1 MSTASGE
8 IYQPLVW
15 SRSWDQP
22 FQLACKRLLD
32 VVLSAFLLVLA
43 SPLFLVLGLAVK
55 LTSPGPV
62 LSAGMGVHSLATRF
76 ALWW

>member
-32 VVLSAFLLVLA
+32 VVLSLEGCRQEWA
-43 SPLFLVLGLAVK
+43 SIPWLQD
-55 LTSPGPV
+55 
-62 LSAGMGVHSLATRF
+62 SLYGGERGRAKGT
-76 ALWW
+76 A